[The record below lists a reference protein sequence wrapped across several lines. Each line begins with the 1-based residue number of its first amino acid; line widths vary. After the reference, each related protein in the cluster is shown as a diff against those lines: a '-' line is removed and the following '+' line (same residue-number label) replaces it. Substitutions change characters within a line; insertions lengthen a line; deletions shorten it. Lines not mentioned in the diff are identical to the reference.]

1 LAQSKFS
8 RLLLTSKRLSKM
20 KRHNKSQKM
29 KNQKR
34 NGKEMKMVLFAVPL
48 CGVSSKHQNGKNILI
63 QIEKKRKKHKE

>member
-1 LAQSKFS
+1 
-8 RLLLTSKRLSKM
+8 M